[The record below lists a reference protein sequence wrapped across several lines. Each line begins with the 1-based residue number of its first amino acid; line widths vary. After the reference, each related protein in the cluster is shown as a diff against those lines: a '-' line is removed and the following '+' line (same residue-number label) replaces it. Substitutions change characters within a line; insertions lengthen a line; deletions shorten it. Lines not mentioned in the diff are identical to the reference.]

1 MEQELYTINH
11 VSLITGLTTRTLR
24 SYITM
29 GLLQGEKIN
38 GLWHFGQVDAFIRH
52 PKVLPSIQAKHNA
65 IVYDFLMDSKK
76 TVPEACM
83 VLDLPGK
90 DQKAT
95 ADFFCNQITN
105 AGYHSIRFSF
115 STLKGAPRVILNG
128 HPEDILSLSGNI
140 IGRPKNNSIPA
151 PVWSGDTSYYSK

>member
-38 GLWHFGQVDAFIRH
+38 GLWHFTSGQVDAFIRH

-65 IVYDFLMDSKK
+65 IVYDFLMDNKK

-90 DQKAT
+90 DKKAT

-128 HPEDILSLSGNI
+128 HPEDILGLI
-140 IGRPKNNSIPA
+140 RE
-151 PVWSGDTSYYSK
+151 YYRETEK